1 MNMILLNTK
10 YPKNVMGKSSK
21 ADLVSFVVTAQ
32 AKAPIDTESPT
43 ILLDISEIKFADTA
57 KNISD
62 ANYCL
67 ITGSDGEQFING
79 YYYIS
84 DTTGVSDGVV
94 ALSLELDILDTF
106 MTDIQAQ
113 YAIIARS
120 STTFNTDIVDPN
132 FTTEGGTETN
142 YILAESQNM
151 PDIVVSMRTL

>member
-1 MNMILLNTK
+1 MTMILLNTK
-10 YPKNVMGKSSK
+10 YPKNVMGKSLT
-21 ADLVSFVVTAQ
+21 ADIVSFVVTAQ
-32 AKAPIDTESPT
+32 AKTPINTENPT
-43 ILLDISEIKFADTA
+43 VLLNISEIKFADTT
-57 KNISD
+57 KTISD

-67 ITGSDGEQFING
+67 ITGTGDEQIING

-84 DTTGVSDGVV
+84 DITGVSNGVV
-94 ALSLELDILDTF
+94 AISLELDILDTF

-113 YAIIARS
+113 YAIVARS

-142 YILAESQNM
+142 YIHAESQNM

>member
-1 MNMILLNTK
+1 MILLNTK
-10 YPKNVMGKSSK
+10 YPKNVMGKNLY

-32 AKAPIDTESPT
+32 AKTPIDTETPT
-43 ILLDISEIKFADTA
+43 VLLNISEIKFADAA
-57 KNISD
+57 KTISD

-67 ITGSDGEQFING
+67 ITGTGDEQIING

-84 DTTGVSDGVV
+84 DITGVSNGVV
-94 ALSLELDILDTF
+94 ALSLDLDVLDTF

-113 YAIIARS
+113 YAIVARS

>member
-1 MNMILLNTK
+1 MTMILLNTK

-21 ADLVSFVVTAQ
+21 ADIVSFVVTAQ
-32 AKAPIDTESPT
+32 AKTPIDTETPT
-43 ILLDISEIKFADTA
+43 VLLDTNEIKFADTA
-57 KNISD
+57 KTISD

-67 ITGSDGEQFING
+67 ITGTGDEQIING

-84 DTTGVSDGVV
+84 DVTGVSNGVV
-94 ALSLELDILDTF
+94 ALSLELDVLDTF
-106 MTDIQAQ
+106 MSDIQAQ
-113 YAIIARS
+113 YAIVARS

-151 PDIVVSMRTL
+151 PDVVVSMRTL